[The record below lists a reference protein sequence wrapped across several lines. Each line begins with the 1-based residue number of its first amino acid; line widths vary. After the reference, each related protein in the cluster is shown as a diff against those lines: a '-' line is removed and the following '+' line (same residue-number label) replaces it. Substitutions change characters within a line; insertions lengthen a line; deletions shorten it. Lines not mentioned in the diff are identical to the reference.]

1 MEQNEM
7 KRCIAYFEER
17 PVYRKLFE
25 KVRENYARLGH
36 LGGTVHLTGLNE
48 EERCQLG
55 GFFQRDYSEKKT
67 ITISYTAM
75 EKALTNSRFAG
86 MKWEEILREYLGEE
100 LIAKKEQKIA
110 REKDRE
116 HYFSEILAGIP
127 ENPGSIWLKE
137 ILRTQGE
144 GYLLLVKQYKETPEH
159 LREVLGHFLEA
170 VPQLPLFRTSH
181 ELVNMERLPVFAALT
196 TGNPHFFDA
205 GMPGEQLL
213 VAFLRYR
220 ISDSMGKTAF
230 RAEEKAELFYKA
242 GLLKD
247 DLSNNTLV
255 YGISGWTKDG
265 KLHEGI
271 EGFMSQREPV
281 ILTLQTLGSLDR
293 VCTQNGKSVYI
304 VENPAVFSTL
314 VRAWPDAAVICGN
327 GQIRLATLVLLD
339 LFDDETTFFYAG
351 DFDPE
356 GLVIAQRLKE
366 RFGERLHFWNYQKK
380 YYEECHSN
388 VVISE
393 KSLKKLE
400 KIYVTELQEIREALR
415 QEKKAAYQETML
427 KAYLRKR
434 PGV

>member
-1 MEQNEM
+1 
-7 KRCIAYFEER
+7 
-17 PVYRKLFE
+17 
-25 KVRENYARLGH
+25 
-36 LGGTVHLTGLNE
+36 
-48 EERCQLG
+48 
-55 GFFQRDYSEKKT
+55 
-67 ITISYTAM
+67 
-75 EKALTNSRFAG
+75 
-86 MKWEEILREYLGEE
+86 
-100 LIAKKEQKIA
+100 
-110 REKDRE
+110 
-116 HYFSEILAGIP
+116 
-127 ENPGSIWLKE
+127 
-137 ILRTQGE
+137 
-144 GYLLLVKQYKETPEH
+144 
-159 LREVLGHFLEA
+159 
-170 VPQLPLFRTSH
+170 
-181 ELVNMERLPVFAALT
+181 
-196 TGNPHFFDA
+196 
-205 GMPGEQLL
+205 
-213 VAFLRYR
+213 
-220 ISDSMGKTAF
+220 
-230 RAEEKAELFYKA
+230 
-242 GLLKD
+242 
-247 DLSNNTLV
+247 
-255 YGISGWTKDG
+255 
-265 KLHEGI
+265 
-271 EGFMSQREPV
+271 MSQREPV